1 MNVLFLPKD
10 GVALYHELSSSET
23 SREALRFYRPVE
35 TSSGVAITVA
45 SLGSALSLVADLR
58 WYVKRY
64 MRGVLFEI
72 SPALYCSY
80 GLAREVYF
88 NRAVTLGDT
97 WEFRLV
103 YRMKNGQV
111 VREEQVVPGQE
122 RPLGGTPESPEIEV
136 WCTEDEYHCGISVP
150 TGGDDGDGVGQSGG
164 ISDGGD
170 EGS

>member
-10 GVALYHELSSSET
+10 GVALYRELSNSET

-35 TSSGVAITVA
+35 TPSGIAISVA

-58 WYVKRY
+58 WYVRRY

-72 SPALYCSY
+72 SPGVYSSY

-88 NRAVTLGDT
+88 NRTVTLGDT

-111 VREEQVVPGQE
+111 VREEQVIPG
-122 RPLGGTPESPEIEV
+122 RKCPLAGMPESPVIEV
-136 WCTEDEYHCGISVP
+136 WCTEDEYHCGISGP
-150 TGGDDGDGVGQSGG
+150 A
-164 ISDGGD
+164 SDEEGTEGEGEGRD
-170 EGS
+170 EGA

>member
-1 MNVLFLPKD
+1 MKVLFLPKD

-23 SREALRFYRPVE
+23 SRGALRFYRPQE

-64 MRGVLFEI
+64 MKGVLFEI
-72 SPALYCSY
+72 SPSLYCSY

-88 NRAVTLGDT
+88 DRAVTLGDT
-97 WEFRLV
+97 WEFRLI
-103 YRMKNGQV
+103 YRMKNGHV
-111 VREEQVVPGQE
+111 VHEEQVVPGRE

-136 WCTEDEYHCGISVP
+136 WCTEDEYHRGI
-150 TGGDDGDGVGQSGG
+150 TGAAGG
-164 ISDGGD
+164 EESADAVD
-170 EGS
+170 EEPGS